1 MDYTQIGRISA
12 THGLD
17 GRLNLTHNLPAAAFR
32 KLKHIFIEIRNKSYI
47 PYFIEQM
54 KEVDAESAL
63 VYLDDTKTVE
73 DAKKLAGKG
82 IFIETDLLQQ
92 ISPKSLP
99 ANLDGFMVHDRNIG
113 VIGAVENIFETP
125 GQVLATII
133 YKGKEVIIPLI
144 DSTIQSIDG
153 ARKTI
158 SVNLPEGLLDVYL
171 D

>member
-1 MDYTQIGRISA
+1 MEYTKIGRIA
-12 THGLD
+12 NTHGLD
-17 GRLNLTHNLPAAAFR
+17 GRLSLNHTLPAAAFR
-32 KLKHIFIEIRNKSYI
+32 KLKHVFIELRNESYI
-47 PYFIEQM
+47 PYFIEQA
-54 KEVDAESAL
+54 KEIDESTAL
-63 VYLDDTKTVE
+63 VYFDDTDSVE
-73 DAKKLAGKG
+73 EARKLTGKN
-82 IFIETDLLQQ
+82 IYIETSLIQQ
-92 ISPKSLP
+92 ISPNSLP
-99 ANLDGFMVHDRNIG
+99 ANLDGFMVHDKNIG